1 MLNSEYFIFT
11 VQNFTVEFAALA
23 LSNCRDARCGLLN
36 CKTENGNVAL

>member
-23 LSNCRDARCGLLN
+23 LIAGMPD
-36 CKTENGNVAL
+36 EDF